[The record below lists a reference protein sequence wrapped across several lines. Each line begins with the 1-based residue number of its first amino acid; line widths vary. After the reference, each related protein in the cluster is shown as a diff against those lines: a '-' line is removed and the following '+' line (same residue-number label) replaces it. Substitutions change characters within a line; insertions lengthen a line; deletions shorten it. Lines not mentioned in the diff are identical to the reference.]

1 MENSAYLPTSDLN
14 LVFSSLIVDFFPVL
28 VVVAYLL
35 STHCFYSIASELRV
49 FATVSDV
56 STVNSMISGG
66 IQHI

>member
-1 MENSAYLPTSDLN
+1 MENSAYLLTSDLN
-14 LVFSSLIVDFFPVL
+14 LVFSSLIVDFFPAL
-28 VVVAYLL
+28 VVVAHLL
-35 STHCFYSIASELRV
+35 SIHCFYSIASKLRV

>member
-28 VVVAYLL
+28 VVIAYLL
-35 STHCFYSIASELRV
+35 SIHCFYSIASELRV